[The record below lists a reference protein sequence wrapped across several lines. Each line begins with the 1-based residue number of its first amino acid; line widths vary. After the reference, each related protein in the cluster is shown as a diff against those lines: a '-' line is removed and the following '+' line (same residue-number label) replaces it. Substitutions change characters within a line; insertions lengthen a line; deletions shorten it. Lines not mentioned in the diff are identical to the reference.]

1 MQLGVNIDHVATL
14 RQARKIDV
22 PDPVMAARIALRA
35 GCDSI
40 VCHLREDRR
49 HINDDDLEQLRKIVK
64 TKLNLEM
71 SCAEEIVDIA
81 ARVKPNQATLVP
93 ERRQE
98 VTTEGGLNVT
108 GNKQTVKQVVERL
121 ASAGIVVSLFIDP
134 EQSQIQAAAETGVKS
149 IELHTGEY
157 ANAKSAKQA
166 QSELENLARNAK
178 FAKSAGLNVFAGH
191 GLNYQNV
198 KEIVK
203 IKEIEELNIGH
214 SIISRA
220 VFVGLEN
227 AVKEMICL
235 LALE

>member
-1 MQLGVNIDHVATL
+1 MQLGVNIDHVATI
-14 RQARKIDV
+14 REARKIDI
-22 PDPVMAARIALRA
+22 PDPVLAAQICLRA
-35 GCDSI
+35 GCDSV

-49 HINDDDLEQLRKIVK
+49 HINDKDLEGLRKIVR

-71 SCAEEIVDIA
+71 ACLEEIVDIA
-81 ARVKPNQATLVP
+81 VKVKPEQATLVP

-98 VTTEGGLNVT
+98 VTTEGGLDVAANLPAI
-108 GNKQTVKQVVERL
+108 KKVVQRL
-121 ASAGIVVSLFIDP
+121 NSAGIETSLFIDP
-134 EQSQIQAAAETGVKS
+134 DKSQIQAAAETGVKC

-157 ANAKSAKQA
+157 ANAKGAKQA
-166 QSELENLARNAK
+166 QLRLENLIQSAK
-178 FAKSAGLNVFAGH
+178 FAKSAGLDVFAGH

-198 KEIVK
+198 KEVVK

-214 SIISRA
+214 SIIARA

-235 LALE
+235 LAVG

>member
-14 RQARKIDV
+14 REARKIDV
-22 PDPVMAARIALRA
+22 PDPVLAAQIVLRA
-35 GCDSI
+35 GCDSV

-49 HINDDDLEQLRKIVK
+49 HINDKDLEDLRKIVK

-71 SCAEEIVDIA
+71 ACAEEIVAIA
-81 ARVKPNQATLVP
+81 VEVKPEQATLVP

-98 VTTEGGLNVT
+98 VTTEGGLDVAANLPAI
-108 GNKQTVKQVVERL
+108 KKVVQRL
-121 ASAGIVVSLFIDP
+121 NSAGIKTSLFIDP
-134 EQSQIQAAAETGVKS
+134 DKLQIQAAVGAGVKY

-157 ANAKSAKQA
+157 ANAKGAKQA
-166 QSELENLARNAK
+166 QLELANLTTNAK

-191 GLNYQNV
+191 GLNYENV
-198 KEIVK
+198 KEVVK

-235 LALE
+235 LAVE